1 MPNGRGALS
10 HPGCQ
15 RGHVSLSFA
24 TGNGDGP
31 SGCLLPPG
39 RRKGVCPA
47 GRQQQGRAGGEV
59 GEVRIGPR
67 THLAQAVTAASPM

>member
-1 MPNGRGALS
+1 MPRRRGALS

-15 RGHVSLSFA
+15 QGRVSLSFA

-39 RRKGVCPA
+39 RRKVSARPA
-47 GRQQQGRAGGEV
+47 GGGGGEQGRWERCESVPGL
-59 GEVRIGPR
+59 
-67 THLAQAVTAASPM
+67 T